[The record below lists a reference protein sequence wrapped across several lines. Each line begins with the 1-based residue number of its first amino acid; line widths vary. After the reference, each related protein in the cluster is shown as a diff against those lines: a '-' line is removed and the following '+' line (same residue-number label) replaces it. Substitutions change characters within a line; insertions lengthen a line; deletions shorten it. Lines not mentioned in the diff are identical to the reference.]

1 MKKPIWIILCLLSL
15 SGCAKPPSAE
25 TKLDCENA
33 REVTD
38 TYKECAKTSAVCAFR
53 IERANM
59 VLRECQ

>member
-1 MKKPIWIILCLLSL
+1 MKKPIWIILCLLCL

-25 TKLDCENA
+25 TNCVSA
-33 REVTD
+33 RQVTD